1 MIGTVFRSEDVA
13 PEDRFDHWRELISRT
28 HAPSDMSS
36 DYAADFR
43 AEQRLLQLGPV
54 TVWPGAFQPMRF
66 RRTAR
71 MVRQS
76 DPELYHVSL
85 VLGGGLGVDHAG
97 RADTHG
103 PQSLYVVDTSQPYE
117 VGPPEDDC
125 GVNGVGVELPKALVP
140 VSPDRVGD
148 LLARRLSAQEGV
160 GALLSGFL
168 TGVAEQADTLQ
179 PSDVPRLGAVVLD
192 LLLAWFA
199 QELDTESALPPE
211 TRHRTLTAHIRAFMR
226 RNLHDPDLAPPVIA
240 AAHHISV
247 SHLHRLFQQQNDGVT
262 VAAWIRAQR
271 LEGARRD
278 LADPA
283 LRATPVHAVGARWGL
298 NRPAE
303 FSRAFRTAYGI
314 PPTEYR
320 LRASA
325 PTAQNTQNARNAQS
339 TQSTQTAQRDT
350 FTRSAARRGV
360 VKWESPQP

>member
-13 PEDRFDHWRELISRT
+13 AEHRFDHWRELIGRT

-36 DYAADFR
+36 DYAADFW

-54 TVWPGAFQPMRF
+54 TVWPGAFRPMRF

-76 DPELYHVSL
+76 DPEFYHVSL

-103 PQSLYVVDTSQPYE
+103 PQDLYVVDTSRPYD
-117 VGPPEDDC
+117 VGPPEDNC
-125 GVNGVGVELPKALVP
+125 GVTGVGVELPKALVP

-160 GALLSGFL
+160 GALLAGFL
-168 TGVAEQADTLQ
+168 TGLAQQADSLQ
-179 PSDVPRLGAVVLD
+179 PSDVPRLGTVALD

-199 QELDTESALPPE
+199 QELDTESALSPE
-211 TRHRTLTAHIRAFMR
+211 TRRHTLTAHIRAFIR

-247 SHLHRLFQQQNDGVT
+247 SYLHRLFQQQSDGET

-283 LRATPVHAVGARWGL
+283 LRATPVHTIAARWGL

-303 FSRAFRTAYGI
+303 FSRAFRTAYGV

-320 LRASA
+320 LRATASTA
-325 PTAQNTQNARNAQS
+325 PTAP
-339 TQSTQTAQRDT
+339 TAPQDIPT
-350 FTRSAARRGV
+350 GSADGRV
-360 VKWESPQP
+360 VRVPNGN

>member
-13 PEDRFDHWRELISRT
+13 AEDRFDHWRELVGRT

-36 DYAADFR
+36 EYAADFW
-43 AEQRLLQLGPV
+43 AEQRLLPLGPV
-54 TVWPGAFQPMRF
+54 TVWPGSFRPMRF
-66 RRTAR
+66 RRSAR

-76 DPELYHVSL
+76 DPEFYHVSL
-85 VLGGGLGVDHAG
+85 VLAGGLGVDQAG

-103 PQSLYVVDTSQPYE
+103 PQDLYVIDTSQPYDIR
-117 VGPPEDDC
+117 PPADQERC
-125 GVNGVGVELPKALVP
+125 VVTGVGVEFPKVLVP

-168 TGVAEQADTLQ
+168 TGVVRQADSLQ
-179 PSDVPRLGAVVLD
+179 PSDAPRLGNVVLD

-199 QELDTESALPPE
+199 QELGTESALPPE
-211 TRHRTLTAHIRAFMR
+211 NRHRTLTAHVRAFIR
-226 RNLHDPDLAPPVIA
+226 RNLHDPDLTPPVIA

-247 SHLHRLFQQQNDGVT
+247 SYLHRVFQEQTHGET
-262 VAAWIRAQR
+262 VAAWIRGQR

-283 LRATPVHAVGARWGL
+283 LRSTPVHVIATRWGL
-298 NRPAE
+298 RRPAE
-303 FSRAFRTAYGI
+303 FSRAFRSAYGV

-320 LRASA
+320 LRAAASPAPQDIVTESA
-325 PTAQNTQNARNAQS
+325 GGR
-339 TQSTQTAQRDT
+339 
-350 FTRSAARRGV
+350 V
-360 VKWESPQP
+360 VRVPSGK